1 MVMEKSKWKSHE
13 DESTNAEDRGGLTRS
28 SEEATKRWWSEG
40 VELSSFERSVN
51 YCKVGG
57 TFGQNKTV

>member
-1 MVMEKSKWKSHE
+1 MVMEKSKRKSRE
-13 DESTNAEDRGGLTRS
+13 GESTDAEDRDGSTRS
-28 SEEATKRWWSEG
+28 SEETTERWWSEG

-51 YCKVGG
+51 YQKVGG